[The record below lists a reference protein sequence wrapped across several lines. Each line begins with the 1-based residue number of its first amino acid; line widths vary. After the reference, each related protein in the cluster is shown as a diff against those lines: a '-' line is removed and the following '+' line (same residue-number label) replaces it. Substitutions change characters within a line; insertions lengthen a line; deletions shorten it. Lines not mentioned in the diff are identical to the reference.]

1 MDPGCRSVRCGVG
14 EDRGWGEGGS
24 ATGYKCWTGD
34 DLGWV
39 QLPNIHVGFGQ
50 EMTWGG
56 FSYRRCQIREDTGW
70 FLYLIEQ

>member
-1 MDPGCRSVRCGVG
+1 MWGRRGPGVG
-14 EDRGWGEGGS
+14 GGGS

-56 FSYRRCQIREDTGW
+56 FSYRRCQI
-70 FLYLIEQ
+70 